1 MAATG
6 RLGYGPNMS
15 QSSELAAASV
25 RIAVVSGAVTV
36 SAEPDLH
43 SVVTNGLPIDVD
55 GSTVTLGGRSE
66 RVRLRVPEDIDLMI
80 GTTSGRVVVRGRV
93 GSVAVVTV
101 SGGVEIDDAASVD
114 VRTTS
119 GRVRVARSRGGARV
133 VSVSGR
139 VEIEGS
145 GAVDVTTRSGRIVLR
160 NVSGTAR
167 AHCASGKIEVVMAEA
182 HDVDAETI
190 SGRISVSLPAGTRPR
205 IDTPSTGV
213 ISPTGEHDCVIVARS
228 GSGRVDVSTR

>member
-1 MAATG
+1 
-6 RLGYGPNMS
+6 MS
-15 QSSELAAASV
+15 QSSEVIVEAV
-25 RIAVVSGAVTV
+25 RVAVVSGAVTV

-55 GSTVTLGGRSE
+55 GSTVTLDGRSE

-101 SGGVEIDDAASVD
+101 SGNVEIDEAASVD

-119 GRVRVARSRGGARV
+119 GRVRIAHARGEARV
-133 VSVSGR
+133 VGVSGSI
-139 VEIEGS
+139 EIERS
-145 GAVDVTTRSGRIVLR
+145 EAVDVTTRSGRIVLR
-160 NVSGTAR
+160 NVSGIAR
-167 AHCASGKIEVVMAEA
+167 AHCTSGKIEIAMAEA
-182 HDVDAETI
+182 HDVEAETI

-205 IDTPSTGV
+205 IDTPATGV
-213 ISPTGEHDCVIVARS
+213 VAMTGEHDCVVVARS